1 MSSGWPPEVI
11 NDQVIAPDHH
21 NGLRDNV
28 VRKKAALEGQLFF
41 TQESVLFADSSGF
54 LDEDNANLSW
64 DSTLKR
70 LSVGGGTVPTWRKFT
85 IAEAALTGA
94 STTEDEALFT
104 ASQLE
109 KILGICIKHSAA
121 FTGGGLSAMTVSIGL
136 ASDPTFYSD
145 AQDIFQAAGDAVKL
159 DMNTF
164 GSQTMAS
171 AGHAVIARFTST
183 GADVVAATAG
193 SVDIWILTSVMP

>member
-1 MSSGWPPEVI
+1 MASWPAQVSAG
-11 NDQVIAPDHH
+11 QVIETGHH

-28 VRKKAALEGQLFF
+28 ARKKTALEGQLFF
-41 TQESVLFADSSGF
+41 TEGSVIFADSSGF
-54 LDEDNANLSW
+54 LDEDNANVSW
-64 DSTLKR
+64 DSTNKR
-70 LSVGGGTVPTWRKFT
+70 LSVAGGTLPTWRKFT
-85 IAEAALTGA
+85 IAETALTGA

-109 KILGICIKHSAA
+109 KILGICIKHSVA
-121 FTGGGLSAMTVSIGL
+121 FTGGTLTAMSVSVGL
-136 ASDPTFYSD
+136 ASDPDFYTD
-145 AQDIFQAAGDAVKL
+145 AQDIFQAVGDTVKL

-171 AGHAVIARFTST
+171 GGHAVIARFTSV
-183 GADVVAATAG
+183 GDDVVAAGAG